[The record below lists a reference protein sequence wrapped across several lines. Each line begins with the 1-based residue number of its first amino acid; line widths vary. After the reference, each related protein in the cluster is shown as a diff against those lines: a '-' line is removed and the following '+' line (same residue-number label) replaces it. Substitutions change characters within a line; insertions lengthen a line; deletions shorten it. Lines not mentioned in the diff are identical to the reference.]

1 MEGSSEKEGFL
12 NENGEGMVGSDDGKL
27 RESSLSL
34 LSLWHTVPGRD
45 KLNPPER
52 MGREVP
58 WQEVLSRFLR
68 GGDSGK
74 LRCEREGS
82 RRQLKSQQKK
92 DKWQE

>member
-1 MEGSSEKEGFL
+1 M
-12 NENGEGMVGSDDGKL
+12 NENGEVMVGSDNGKL

-34 LSLWHTVPGRD
+34 LSLWHTAHGRD
-45 KLNPPER
+45 KLNPLER
-52 MGREVP
+52 MGTEVP

-82 RRQLKSQQKK
+82 RRQLKSQQKR